1 MPYLIKVGELLMVMG
16 YCSWVETGLVVAC
29 SGCLGE
35 GKFLTPLSIWRNGT
49 DDEFVSS
56 VGIKR

>member
-1 MPYLIKVGELLMVMG
+1 MVMG

-35 GKFLTPLSIWRNGT
+35 GKFLTPLSIWKNGT